1 MGFYKPA
8 QLVRDAREHGVEVR
22 QTDINYS
29 NWDCSLEKVTNK
41 LPTALQP
48 KKKESRGET
57 KSLASLLK
65 KGRQDNY
72 AANKWRSSKDMTTAL
87 RLGFRQIKGM
97 KKFSALLLVGT
108 REQGY
113 SSISELK

>member
-22 QTDINYS
+22 QTDVNDS

-41 LPTALQP
+41 LPTALQ
-48 KKKESRGET
+48 KTEYRDDT
-57 KSLASLLK
+57 KSSNLLI
-65 KGRQDNY
+65 RTELEESY
-72 AANKWRSSKDMTTAL
+72 TTSKWRSSKDTTTAL

-97 KKFSALLLVGT
+97 N
-108 REQGY
+108 
-113 SSISELK
+113 